1 MKAIAALLLLNAAF
15 VFDNLW
21 PTPWIV
27 PDHRISPELVLGW
40 CALLVWLRVAGPPGE
55 RGLSIVAAAAAAL
68 ALGRYAD
75 VTVRGLFGR
84 PLNLYWDGL
93 QIPTFLSVSA
103 GGMAMLQAGGAIV
116 ALALVVWLLFRGM
129 RVLVRVVAR
138 EAAPAA
144 LRSPVA
150 LVATALLFVS
160 ALANY
165 AGVPATWSY
174 VARPVLPTYTRQ
186 AAVLRDALQP
196 GRAAISLPA
205 SPAFDGNLDGLAGAD
220 LTVIFVESYGAV
232 VFDDP
237 AMRAKLDGAR
247 AAMAR
252 GIADSGRQVVSA
264 FVRSPTFAGG
274 SELAHLGLLSG
285 LDLQDPL
292 RHDQL
297 LTSDRRT
304 LVHYFRSHGYQTFGL
319 YPALSWNW
327 PERVFYG
334 FDVFLDGRDLGY
346 RGPKLGYWSIPD
358 QFTIARFEQ
367 LHPLRPDS
375 PPRLLFFPT
384 ITSHAP
390 FRQVPPYQP
399 DWERLLTPR
408 PFDEPELGRALAE
421 RSDWLNMYE
430 PYARML
436 DYTGKWLGGWLARP
450 RSRPETVVVLGDH
463 QPAGSVSGPDAR
475 WDVPV
480 HVVSADPALLE
491 RLRAYGFV
499 PGLVPSA
506 APVGAMHELT
516 AMLLDVFDGRG
527 LAGR

>member
-1 MKAIAALLLLNAAF
+1 MKAVAALLLLNAAF
-15 VFDNLW
+15 VFNNLW

-27 PDHRISPELVLGW
+27 PDLRVSPELVLGW

-55 RGLSIVAAAAAAL
+55 RALSLAAVAAVAL
-68 ALGRYAD
+68 AFGRYAD

-84 PLNLYWDGL
+84 PVNLYWDGQ

-103 GGMAMLQAGGAIV
+103 GGDALLQAAAAVAVV
-116 ALALVVWLLFRGM
+116 ALAVWALYRGM
-129 RVLVRVVAR
+129 KMLVRVVVR
-138 EAAPAA
+138 DAAPAA
-144 LRSPVA
+144 LRSPAA
-150 LVATALLFVS
+150 LAATALLLVS

-165 AGVPATWSY
+165 AGVQATWSY
-174 VARPVLPTYTRQ
+174 VSRPVLPTYTRQ
-186 AAVLRDALQP
+186 AGVLMDALQP
-196 GRAAISLPA
+196 ARAQAVLPA
-205 SPAFDGNLDGLAGAD
+205 SPAFGGDLAGLGGAD
-220 LTVIFVESYGAV
+220 LTLLFVESYGAV
-232 VFDDP
+232 AFDDS
-237 AMRAKLDGAR
+237 AIRARLEPAR

-285 LDLQDPL
+285 LDLKDPL
-292 RHDQL
+292 RHDLL

-304 LVHYFRSHGYQTFGL
+304 LVDFFRSQGYQSFGL

-327 PERVFYG
+327 PERAFYR

-346 RGPKLGYWSIPD
+346 EGPAIGYWSIPD

-390 FRQVPPYQP
+390 FRPVPPYQP
-399 DWERLLTPR
+399 DWDRLLTPR
-408 PFDEPELGRALAE
+408 PYDEADLAKALAE
-421 RSDWLNMYE
+421 RVDWLDLYE
-430 PYARML
+430 PYPRMFA
-436 DYTGKWLGGWLARP
+436 YTGTWLGGWLARP
-450 RSRPETVVVLGDH
+450 RSRPETVVMLGDH

-480 HVVSADPALLE
+480 HVVSADAALLS
-491 RLRAYGFV
+491 RLRALGFV
-499 PGLVPSA
+499 PGLVPAA
-506 APVGAMHELT
+506 APIGAMHELT
-516 AMLLDVFDGRG
+516 AMLLDVFDGRRV
-527 LAGR
+527 AGR